1 MNLAHDL
8 VDRVKGVAD
17 IVDIIQAYV
26 QLRKSGANFLG
37 LCPFHSEKPPSFHVH
52 SSRQFFYCFGCH
64 AKGDVLKFVELMEGL
79 SFSEA

>member
-26 QLRKSGANFLG
+26 HRGN
-37 LCPFHSEKPPSFHVH
+37 SFI
-52 SSRQFFYCFGCH
+52 
-64 AKGDVLKFVELMEGL
+64 VLVVMQKVTF
-79 SFSEA
+79 